1 MKRNDFAT
9 FMVYVLMFALALC
22 VGLFAIRPVMAAY
35 SNKLPINFIVLVV
48 LSLVAGI
55 LFNAFLLE
63 AGHLLGAKIGGY
75 EVLSCI
81 ILAAGV
87 KKKDGKF
94 RFGLYGYDGL
104 TGETKVAPK
113 DVEKASL
120 GAYAFLPIF
129 FYGIEAIVLMVLNA
143 VAGSWVGTNPEMA
156 WLQIFSIT
164 VLAVGGMVF
173 LYDIFPFHID
183 SMNDGYL
190 FLILSKNE
198 NRVAFNYYLECE
210 KARFLGQPAP
220 AIRTFDQITDFT
232 AHLNYFAIYN
242 HVAKGE
248 FDEACALLDKIAN
261 AEKGLSSAS
270 KNDAACFKLSLLL
283 ASSKTTVGK
292 AYYAEFT
299 DDQKKYISALE
310 TPAALRCY
318 LLISSIVEESETECN
333 YAIDKAEKV
342 LSVLSKDESSFL
354 ESEKALLQYDK
365 NFVAKMHPSWDLY
378 PLPWEEKKEA
388 DKAEGEDKK

>member
-63 AGHLLGAKIGGY
+63 AGHLLGAKVGGY

-283 ASSKTTVGK
+283 ASSN
-292 AYYAEFT
+292 T

>member
-22 VGLFAIRPVMAAY
+22 VGLFAIRPIMAQY
-35 SNKLPINFIVLVV
+35 SSKLPINFIILVV

-55 LFNAFLLE
+55 LLNAFLLE
-63 AGHLLGAKIGGY
+63 AGHLLGAKVGGY
-75 EVLSCI
+75 EVLACV
-81 ILAAGV
+81 ILTLGV
-87 KKKDGKF
+87 KKKDGKY
-94 RFGLYGYDGL
+94 RFGLHGYDGL

-113 DVEKASL
+113 DLEKSSL

-129 FYGIEAIVLMVLNA
+129 FYAIEAIVLMVLNA
-143 VAGSWVGTNPEMA
+143 LAGSWVATNPEMA
-156 WLQIFSIT
+156 WLQVFSIT

-198 NRVAFNYYLECE
+198 NRVAFNYYLDCE

-232 AHLNYFAIYN
+232 AHLNYFAIYD
-242 HVAKGE
+242 HVSKGQ

-261 AEKGLSSAS
+261 AEKGLSAAS

-292 AYYAEFT
+292 AYYAEFS
-299 DDQKKYISALE
+299 DEQKKYISSLE

-378 PLPWEEKKEA
+378 PLPWEEKKGA
-388 DKAEGEDKK
+388 DKSEGEDKQ